1 MSYLVVSG
9 LRVLFPGASGTVRA
23 VDEIDLEIRKGDRI
37 ALIGESGCGKTVLGM
52 AILRL
57 LPGNAEV
64 GGAIRYQDHELV
76 HGNEEDL
83 QKVRGREIALIP
95 QNSGNVL
102 NPVLPVGRQIAEV
115 LVLHRGMSGEQA
127 AQEVVRL
134 LRDVEISRPERI
146 ARAYP
151 HELSGGM
158 RERVL
163 IATALACD
171 PSTIIADE
179 PTSGLDPSVKSGIL
193 HLLMR
198 QCSDRT
204 LLLITHDLGAA
215 AMLCTRIAVM
225 YAGEIVEIGDT
236 ADILSS
242 PRHPYT
248 RGLLGALPSRGLHP
262 IPGSSP
268 SPTQFPEGCRFHP
281 RCVRPVHQCSC
292 RHPDMRKG
300 DGSRSTRC
308 WCHD

>member
-1 MSYLVVSG
+1 VSYLVVSG

-23 VDEIDLEIRKGDRI
+23 VDEIDLDIREGDRV

-64 GGAIRYQDHELV
+64 GGVIRYQDHELV
-76 HGNEEDL
+76 HGREEDL

-115 LVLHRGMSGEQA
+115 LVLHRGMSADQA
-127 AQEVVRL
+127 GREVVRL
-134 LRDVEISRPERI
+134 LRDVEIPRPERI
-146 ARAYP
+146 AKAYP

-163 IATALACD
+163 IATALACN

-179 PTSGLDPSVKSGIL
+179 PTSGLDPSVKCEIL

-198 QCSDRT
+198 QCLGRT

-292 RHPDMRKG
+292 KHPDMRKG
-300 DGSRSTRC
+300 HGGRATRC